1 MGIFQKYTTITALI
15 DVIIDQELI
24 SNWETLQTLCQH
36 VNSIDDGPKQAA
48 KALRKRFKDFDH
60 PQNQMNAITV
70 TQGLIDGCGSKFKA
84 QMVTEKFIAALRDTL
99 FSNATNIHVRLRL
112 MERLHAWSVAF
123 SRDPGL
129 VAISK
134 LYKNALKVPELAV
147 YSPANPSTQAHP
159 TTASSSSPEQRYIA
173 ILQDIELA
181 NNNAHML
188 VEAVSFADPEI
199 EAVEENELIK
209 EFHSKCITLHRGIQI
224 YLNEMTNSATPN
236 EKCLAALLSTNE
248 ELILALTAYNQMME
262 RNRLSRA
269 ARISDTMNIALVQE
283 HHIVDHLD
291 GAGVGSGDATF
302 SSSAQRGK
310 NKNSNYNGAS
320 GDTLNIFEDDA
331 YRIAESSD
339 IAIAIKNGK
348 RPAVSDEFELNTTS
362 EQEQRLIQLVKDTS
376 LLDSGING
384 SSSSSSSAAP
394 ATTVV
399 AHPVVAPTV

>member
-1 MGIFQKYTTITALI
+1 
-15 DVIIDQELI
+15 
-24 SNWETLQTLCQH
+24 
-36 VNSIDDGPKQAA
+36 
-48 KALRKRFKDFDH
+48 
-60 PQNQMNAITV
+60 MNAITV
-70 TQGLIDGCGSKFKA
+70 TQA

-134 LYKNALKVPELAV
+134 LYKNALKVHELA
-147 YSPANPSTQAHP
+147 A
-159 TTASSSSPEQRYIA
+159 RYIA

-224 YLNEMTNSATPN
+224 YLNEMTSSATPN

-291 GAGVGSGDATF
+291 GAGIGSGDATF
-302 SSSAQRGK
+302 SSS
-310 NKNSNYNGAS
+310 
-320 GDTLNIFEDDA
+320 NIFEDDA

-399 AHPVVAPTV
+399 AHPVVASTV